1 MKREELIAKGFTEE
15 QVTDILNMF
24 HANDKQKDEQIKAM
38 TNQIEVDKNIQLKNA
53 ELQKQLDELNRAKL
67 TEQEQI
73 ELDKKE
79 TAKKLAEADKIYNTA
94 KAKEILAGL
103 DVPDTLIGRLVT
115 SDEAETIANAN
126 AYKNQFEM
134 YKSQIEKSTKASIQN
149 LDGKPQ
155 PTNIPQGE
163 NVMNLEKYNKMTLT
177 EKMRWKKENPE
188 EFDTLMSEN
197 Q

>member
-38 TNQIEVDKNIQLKNA
+38 TNQIEADKNIQLKNS

-115 SDEAETIANAN
+115 SNEEETIANAN
-126 AYKNQFEM
+126 AYKNQFEI

-155 PTNIPQGE
+155 PTNIPQGD

-188 EFDTLMSEN
+188 AFNTLMGED
-197 Q
+197 